1 MLVAAGWSCILVKW
15 TTFLRQGAPVIL
27 CKLSQPR
34 CLFLER
40 STQCNRT
47 NPYKSESSK
56 DSVFFAVRVCIE
68 RGGINRS
75 EHSLVNCNDFCFVFV
90 YAVHNVLLWLSN
102 FTFWDFYF
110 HSDSAPFLLSFLKVH
125 HLFEINL
132 KTDIL
137 FVFRTK
143 LVELEFSSARFFF
156 RGEAAP
162 TVTVPLRLLAWARS
176 GDKGMLVWNW
186 LSFW

>member
-1 MLVAAGWSCILVKW
+1 MLVSAGWSCILVKW

-34 CLFLER
+34 CLSLGR

-56 DSVFFAVRVCIE
+56 DSVFFRSE
-68 RGGINRS
+68 SMHRS
-75 EHSLVNCNDFCFVFV
+75 EHSLVNCNDFCFVCV

-102 FTFWDFYF
+102 FTFWDFYI
-110 HSDSAPFLLSFLKVH
+110 HSDSAPFVLSFLKVH

-132 KTDIL
+132 FRITCVSHKAGRAR
-137 FVFRTK
+137 VF
-143 LVELEFSSARFFF
+143 FCPFFF
-156 RGEAAP
+156 SRRGCTDRDRTFAAP
-162 TVTVPLRLLAWARS
+162 CMGTKW
-176 GDKGMLVWNW
+176 
-186 LSFW
+186 